1 VSPQV
6 SDASASSS
14 RGQPEEVDR
23 ISQLADALTLM
34 LVSGV
39 GPITRRALLDR
50 FGSAA
55 AVLSASNAQL
65 RQVRGVG
72 PELARRLTAARR
84 EINAQDEIQICGENE
99 IEILVEWD
107 DAYPALLREIPDPP
121 GVLFVRGDLL
131 PQDGLA
137 VAVVGTRHATQ
148 YGLRQAERLAGGLAR
163 AGLTIVS
170 GLARGIDAAAHRAAL
185 VAGGRTIAVLGCGVL
200 EIYPP
205 EHADLAREIS
215 QSGAL
220 VSESPPRMKPMS
232 GLFPQRNRVITGMS
246 LGVVVV
252 EAAERSGALV
262 SARHA
267 MEQGRE
273 VFAVPGP
280 IDSRMSRGCHALLRD
295 GARLVESVDDVLEEL
310 GPLCFAVP
318 DAAGRSI
325 HHPAELHLN
334 EQEQAVLDA
343 IHGAS
348 TSVDEICAASR
359 IPVHRVLA
367 TLSVLESRRLI
378 RRLSG
383 TRVARP

>member
-1 VSPQV
+1 MSRQA
-6 SDASASSS
+6 ASAGDPS
-14 RGQPEEVDR
+14 RAE
-23 ISQLADALTLM
+23 QLADALTLM
-34 LVSGV
+34 LVPGV
-39 GPITRRALLDR
+39 GPITRRALVER
-50 FGSAA
+50 FGSPA
-55 AVLSASNAQL
+55 AVLAASSTQL

-72 PELARRLTAARR
+72 PEIARRLVAARR
-84 EINAQDEIQICGENE
+84 DINAHEELELCAAQNIRVI
-99 IEILVEWD
+99 VEWD
-107 DAYPALLREIPDPP
+107 AEYPSLLREIPDPP

-137 VAVVGTRHATQ
+137 VAVVGTRHATH

-205 EHADLAREIS
+205 EHAGLAEEIARN
-215 QSGAL
+215 GAL

-232 GLFPQRNRVITGMS
+232 GLFPQRNRVITGLS

-295 GARLVESVDDVLEEL
+295 GARLVESVDDVLDEF
-310 GPLCFAVP
+310 GPLASAVP
-318 DAAGRSI
+318 DAAGRTV
-325 HHPAELHLN
+325 HHPAEIHLN

-343 IHGAS
+343 IECAA
-348 TSVDEICAASR
+348 TSIDEICAKSR
-359 IPVHRVLA
+359 LPVQRVLA

-383 TRVARP
+383 TQVSRS